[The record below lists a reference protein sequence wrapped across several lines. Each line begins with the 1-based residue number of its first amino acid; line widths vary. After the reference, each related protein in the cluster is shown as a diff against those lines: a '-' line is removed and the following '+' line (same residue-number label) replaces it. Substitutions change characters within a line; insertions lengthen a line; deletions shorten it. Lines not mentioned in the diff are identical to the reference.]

1 MLVLAF
7 WFAITIPPVDEG
19 SRDPSFAKFRA
30 ELSAAFD
37 RRDRPFVESALAQDA
52 NLSFGGHTGVR
63 AFREMYPPGKEPWA
77 KWRRMISLGGRWR
90 RGGFEGPYV
99 FTDFPR
105 ELDEF
110 SFGVSIDERVS
121 VRLTPS
127 PLADVVDFLNWETF
141 EYLDNLRGEWTLV
154 RTPRNREGYVRSESV
169 WSPIDFRIRFEKR
182 NGVWKIAFWLQ
193 GD

>member
-1 MLVLAF
+1 
-7 WFAITIPPVDEG
+7 
-19 SRDPSFAKFRA
+19 
-30 ELSAAFD
+30 
-37 RRDRPFVESALAQDA
+37 
-52 NLSFGGHTGVR
+52 
-63 AFREMYPPGKEPWA
+63 
-77 KWRRMISLGGRWR
+77 
-90 RGGFEGPYV
+90 V

-127 PLADVVDFLNWETF
+127 PLADVVDFLNRETF

-182 NGVWKIAFWLQ
+182 SGVWKIVFWLQ